1 MHQPFGWTHSTLQS
15 YIAGMTTR
23 EFIKMHGLGNDFV
36 VIDARL
42 LPLSV
47 GAAGARALADRHT
60 GVGFD
65 QLITV
70 EPANDRRA
78 TAFMRIHN
86 ADGGEVSA
94 CGNATRCVARL
105 LFDEGAETEIVLETT
120 AGLITARR
128 ADNADNEGDLY
139 TVDMGPA
146 RDGWQDIPLA
156 RECDTDHLPLA
167 HGPLSDPV
175 GVNVGNPHAV
185 FFAADAEAIALD
197 QLGPALEHDPLF
209 PERANIGVAH
219 IIDTG
224 ALRLRVWERGVG
236 LTQACGTGACAAAVA
251 AHRRGLTGRQVRVRL
266 DGGDLDIEWLANGH
280 VTMTGPASVS
290 FTGVF
295 DDSLLAATDGGSA

>member
-1 MHQPFGWTHSTLQS
+1 
-15 YIAGMTTR
+15 MTTR

-36 VIDARL
+36 VIDARRQ
-42 LPLSV
+42 PLSV

-70 EPANDRRA
+70 EPASDGNA
-78 TAFMRIHN
+78 AAFMRIHN

-105 LFDEGAETEIVLETT
+105 LFEEGAETEIVLETS
-120 AGLITARR
+120 AGLLTARH
-128 ADNADNEGDLY
+128 ANSGGDLY

-156 RECDTDHLPLA
+156 SECDTGHLPLA
-167 HGPLSDPV
+167 RGPLSDPV

-185 FFAADAEAIALD
+185 FFVADAEAIPLD
-197 QLGPALEHDPLF
+197 QLGPELEHDPLF
-209 PERANIGVAH
+209 PERANIGVAQ

-224 ALRLRVWERGVG
+224 ALRLRVWERGAG

-251 AHRRGLTGRQVRVRL
+251 ANRRGLTGRKVRVRL

-290 FTGVF
+290 FTGAF
-295 DDSLLAATDGGSA
+295 DEHLLAATDTESA